1 MTPEQFVYWLQGFME
16 MADPSSLSE
25 TQTQQ
30 IKDHLKLVFDKQTP
44 DRTYPS
50 TDPFPKWQD
59 PYPLPQSPF
68 TPKWEM
74 DPNIFRPICE
84 TPTSTTTK
92 VDPINLE
99 VDASTKRFC
108 SEIEDSHNKVFN
120 GTPGIPKHSFG
131 EGKQNNII
139 KQAMEIA
146 SKDVQVPKVVREG
159 KVKKNFSGRNGLK
172 C

>member
-16 MADPSSLSE
+16 VANPLTLTE
-25 TQTQQ
+25 TQIQQ
-30 IKDHLKLVFDKQTP
+30 IKDHLNLVFDKQTP
-44 DRTYPS
+44 DRTYPT
-50 TDPFPKWQD
+50 TDPFPIWQEPHTL
-59 PYPLPQSPF
+59 PYSPY
-68 TPKWEM
+68 TPKWEI
-74 DPNIFRPICE
+74 DPNIYRPICE
-84 TPTSTTTK
+84 TTTSTTTK

-99 VDASTKRFC
+99 VDASTKRLC
-108 SEIEDSHNKVFN
+108 GEIEESHNKLFCETLQV
-120 GTPGIPKHSFG
+120 PPHMFG

-159 KVKKNFSGRNGLK
+159 KVKMNTAARDKIK